1 MLSPCDPRLRGC
13 VAMHTQTHG
22 TVYLKVNRTNES
34 GFDRV
39 AKNGNKWR
47 AWINVDSKQKF
58 LKPSQE
64 KPEEAALQLYL
75 HEHPEP
81 TLRSPSPGHH
91 QQCKR
96 APAKPRTLIPFIPSL
111 TSLPVESHD
120 LSGMKM
126 HQPVGSPLRFTTESE
141 KNEQSVILPNYSQ
154 AKFKVDSPVVD
165 FTTVKGQRVPVC
177 KGEVIPTPIPG
188 VQWLSPTPLS

>member
-111 TSLPVESHD
+111 TLLLSSL
-120 LSGMKM
+120 M
-126 HQPVGSPLRFTTESE
+126 
-141 KNEQSVILPNYSQ
+141 ISQ
-154 AKFKVDSPVVD
+154 A
-165 FTTVKGQRVPVC
+165 
-177 KGEVIPTPIPG
+177 
-188 VQWLSPTPLS
+188 